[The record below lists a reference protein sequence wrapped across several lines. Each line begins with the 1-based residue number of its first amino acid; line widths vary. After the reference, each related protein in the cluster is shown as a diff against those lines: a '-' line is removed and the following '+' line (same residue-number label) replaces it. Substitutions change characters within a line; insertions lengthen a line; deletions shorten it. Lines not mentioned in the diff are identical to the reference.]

1 MPRDISYPAAPQLG
15 DHSHY
20 AREVLG
26 SVPHWTVRW
35 GTTVIVAAVATLLF
49 VAWWIRYPD
58 TLPAPVTVTSPNP
71 PARIVARGTGK
82 LAQVHVVDQQ
92 VVEAGALLAVLE
104 GPADPDAILAVQS
117 QLSGSDPLA
126 CRFSAGPTLSLGS
139 VQEAY
144 ASYQARCVEY
154 LDYLAQ
160 ASTAQRLRALEAE
173 QRETAAM
180 LDIQQRQVR
189 TFDERA
195 ALSKRD
201 LARLQELRAKRTV
214 AEKDVDDKRAELLD
228 IRRAREEFEADM
240 AATRVNLVRLQR
252 DAVQLATADRERRQL
267 LEALVQE
274 AYQSVLAYLA
284 RWEQEFALRAPVAGR
299 VSFFDFWSTSQVVTA
314 GDEVMTIVP
323 DLRENPVGKLRVPL
337 ENAGKLAVGQRVHIR
352 LDGYPYEEYG
362 LLQGEV
368 RRISLVPRQR
378 SYAVE
383 VALPSPL
390 VTRNGKPI
398 TFMQGMEGQADI
410 ITADTRLLQRLLRG
424 LLAPLSE
431 TMADGNEESRNDPLQ
446 Q

>member
-1 MPRDISYPAAPQLG
+1 MPRDLSYPAAPQLG

-126 CRFSAGPTLSLGS
+126 CRFAGGATLSLGS

-160 ASTAQRLRALEAE
+160 ASAAQRLRALEAE
-173 QRETAAM
+173 QRETSAM
-180 LDIQQRQVR
+180 LDIQQRQAR

-201 LARLQELRAKRTV
+201 LARLQELRAKHTIS
-214 AEKDVDDKRAELLD
+214 EKDVDDKRAELLD

-240 AATRVNLVRLQR
+240 AATRVSLVRLQR

-299 VSFFDFWSTSQVVTA
+299 VSFFEFWSTSQVVTA

-323 DLRENPVGKLRVPL
+323 DFRDDPVGKLRVPL

-410 ITADTRLLQRLLRG
+410 ITTDTRLLQRLLRG

-431 TMADGNEESRNDPLQ
+431 TMADGNE
-446 Q
+446 